1 MAAFVNSAWIGA
13 RTVRPTEAILAKIG
27 TTDTGLYNCGMEQL
41 WRNAGYFTLPLAIY
55 TAIDNNAKRS
65 AELTARIPF
74 KVVAIDVA
82 VESAAGSACVADVE
96 KNPTGSPDTYA
107 TMSTGAVDVKTLA
120 LQFVDLPVL
129 AGAEDVA
136 AGDQLQL
143 VVTGTGAGA
152 VVGAQ
157 ALLHAFRL

>member
-1 MAAFVNSAWIGA
+1 MAAFNNAPWVGT
-13 RTVRPTEAILAKIG
+13 RRVRPTDAQLLSMAA
-27 TTDTGLYNCGMEQL
+27 TDTGLYKVGIDNFFRHG
-41 WRNAGYFTLPLAIY
+41 GYFVLPLVIY

-74 KVVAIDVA
+74 KVIAIDVA
-82 VESAAGSACVADVE
+82 CESAAGSAAVADVE

-107 TMSTGAVDVKTLA
+107 TMSTGAVDIKTLA
-120 LQFVDLPVL
+120 LQFVNLPVL
-129 AGAEDVA
+129 SGAEDVE

-143 VVTGTGAGA
+143 VVTGTGSGA

-157 ALLHAFRL
+157 ALLHCLRL